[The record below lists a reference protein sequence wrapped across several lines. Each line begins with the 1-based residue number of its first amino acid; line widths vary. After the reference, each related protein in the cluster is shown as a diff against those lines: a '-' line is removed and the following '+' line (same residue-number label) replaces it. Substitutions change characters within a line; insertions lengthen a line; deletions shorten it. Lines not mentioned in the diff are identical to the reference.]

1 MVNQYVNWKP
11 RQAREH
17 QVATSFV
24 YLIGWVV
31 DARIFN
37 QSLSSVKENQ
47 ELTGARKTENWAVSG
62 AFEKWTPRKTVRQ
75 SAGKLA
81 NTSQVVILFFFF
93 ILLFIS
99 FSCAD
104 EEYYENLTFS
114 SFQIFTKA
122 GCFIAGK
129 SPEWFWNTCPERF
142 FWTRANRCH
151 WLCLWV
157 QSVLT
162 SFRFREEG
170 ERPQ

>member
-93 ILLFIS
+93 YFAFHFLFLRWRRILWKFNFLFFSDFYQGWLLHRWKKSWMILEYMSRKILL
-99 FSCAD
+99 
-104 EEYYENLTFS
+104 N
-114 SFQIFTKA
+114 
-122 GCFIAGK
+122 K
-129 SPEWFWNTCPERF
+129 S
-142 FWTRANRCH
+142 
-151 WLCLWV
+151 
-157 QSVLT
+157 
-162 SFRFREEG
+162 
-170 ERPQ
+170 